1 MDAFAADVEDDVIT
15 PALTA
20 GVVAQDAEEEE
31 RRGEQGGG
39 GNEEQAGPD
48 QHQHHHQ
55 RAAPEIKAIDRS
67 SVARICSGQVCLLG
81 WLIVGGLCLLSSIP
95 LTLPPSLPPSLVPP
109 LPGRHR
115 PRHGRQGACGERIG
129 RRGHPGNYAK
139 CRYFSPFIPNA
150 SHIPSSLPPF
160 LPPSLLLHLQV
171 EVKLKDWGVDLIEV
185 SDNGSGVA
193 PKNYQVC
200 TCEAARGRDKG

>member
-31 RRGEQGGG
+31 RGGEQGGG

-95 LTLPPSLPPSLVPP
+95 LTLPPSLPPSFPLYQVVIDLATAVKELVENA
-109 LPGRHR
+109 LDA
-115 PRHGRQGACGERIG
+115 GATQVIM
-129 RRGHPGNYAK
+129 
-139 CRYFSPFIPNA
+139 PNA
-150 SHIPSSLPPF
+150 GISPPSFQMHLTSLPPS
-160 LPPSLLLHLQV
+160 PPSSPPPSSSIYR
-171 EVKLKDWGVDLIEV
+171 W
-185 SDNGSGVA
+185 
-193 PKNYQVC
+193 
-200 TCEAARGRDKG
+200 R